1 MSGTHQD
8 GEGLAVRVRELREE
22 RSLSQKAL
30 AEAAG
35 FDTSTMSRIES
46 GERGLSAGDVVA
58 LASALGVEV
67 GVLLR
72 VDEPAVA
79 LRANC
84 SADEVHESLREFREV
99 IADMFAVEALA
110 R

>member
-8 GEGLAVRVRELREE
+8 GEGLAARVRELREE
-22 RSLSQKAL
+22 RGLSQKAL
-30 AEAAG
+30 AQAAG
-35 FDTSTMSRIES
+35 FDASTMSRIES

-58 LASALGVEV
+58 LARALGADV
-67 GVLLR
+67 GALLR

-79 LRANC
+79 FRANC
-84 SADEVHESLREFREV
+84 SAGEIEESLKEFREV
-99 IADMFAVEALA
+99 IADLFAVEALA